1 MVHGGF
7 HWKNRMLYRCCSL
20 SPLGASTT
28 FPMDTG
34 AFVIDMNLENNQ
46 NETKRTVMEIFSSRS
61 FSGFDIT
68 PMYFARD
75 MKLFP

>member
-1 MVHGGF
+1 
-7 HWKNRMLYRCCSL
+7 
-20 SPLGASTT
+20 
-28 FPMDTG
+28 MDTG

-46 NETKRTVMEIFSSRS
+46 KTKRTVMEIFSSRS

>member
-1 MVHGGF
+1 
-7 HWKNRMLYRCCSL
+7 
-20 SPLGASTT
+20 
-28 FPMDTG
+28 MDTG

-46 NETKRTVMEIFSSRS
+46 NKTKRTVMEIFSSRS